1 MGCGVEWSDGG
12 GGGIHEIRAG
22 MIAGGVVERLDVY
35 NATRESMPGS
45 ASFSGIIGV
54 RYLCRENNNPEYI
67 TKGPAVAMA
76 WRLSTTHLY
85 SNFHHI
91 HTSNYPGPPSPPKPS
106 YPDPPPNSPTMP
118 RAEAGSLKSLNNK
131 MKAKGLQRLR
141 WYCQVCEKQCRDENG
156 FKCHTQSESHVR
168 QMLVIGE
175 DAKKFIADYSSQFQR
190 DFLQLLR
197 TSHGEKKINAN
208 HFYQEYIANKEHV
221 HMNATKWISLTEF
234 VKFLGRE
241 GICRVEDGE
250 KGLFVSWVDNSPD
263 ALRRQEAIR
272 KKERQDRGD
281 EEREQRAIREQVE
294 RARRDAEASGRIGE
308 EDEDAKALKREE
320 GEKIKLAFGGKKESP
335 KPEMKEEAKRE
346 EGEETAATTKGPEK
360 VSMQIVPKK
369 PKNVFAAGKR
379 KDGKKDSKESA
390 APEVPKR
397 PMSEAERIMK
407 EGMERKR
414 LRGGPETGGFKRQR
428 VI

>member
-1 MGCGVEWSDGG
+1 MA
-12 GGGIHEIRAG
+12 RA
-22 MIAGGVVERLDVY
+22 
-35 NATRESMPGS
+35 ES
-45 ASFSGIIGV
+45 V
-54 RYLCRENNNPEYI
+54 HH
-67 TKGPAVAMA
+67 
-76 WRLSTTHLY
+76 HLY
-85 SNFHHI
+85 STRLD
-91 HTSNYPGPPSPPKPS
+91 TSSNPPTNPTRKPH
-106 YPDPPPNSPTMP
+106 PQTPHLIMP
-118 RAEAGSLKSLNNK
+118 RAEVGSLKHLNNK

-175 DAKKFIADYSSQFQR
+175 DAKKFISDYTSQFQR

-221 HMNATKWISLTEF
+221 HMNATKWISLSEF

-241 GICRVEDGE
+241 GICRVEDDE

-281 EEREQRAIREQVE
+281 EEREQKAIREQVE
-294 RARRDAEASGRIGE
+294 RANRDAEAAGRLGE
-308 EDEDAKALKREE
+308 EDEDTKVLKREE
-320 GEKIKLAFGGKKESP
+320 GEKITLAFGAKKTLTSPPLADGVDKKGES
-335 KPEMKEEAKRE
+335 ESKEEESK
-346 EGEETAATTKGPEK
+346 KGSEK
-360 VSMQIVPKK
+360 VSMKIVPKK
-369 PKNVFAAGKR
+369 SKNVFAAGK
-379 KDGKKDSKESA
+379 KKDSKNDGKKSGT
-390 APEVPKR
+390 APDAPKR

-407 EGMERKR
+407 EGMEKKR
-414 LRGGPETGGFKRQR
+414 LRGGAPEAGGLKRQR
-428 VI
+428 VM